1 MLNLRQL
8 EIFRETIRCQT
19 TIAAAEVLG
28 LSQPA
33 VSTAIKH
40 MERQL
45 GFQLFDRSGN
55 RLVPTPEALDMYR
68 DSDPIFLMVQSF
80 SRKLQSVRDT
90 RSGNLRM
97 LATPPI
103 ANALIPT
110 ALRRF
115 TRDRPELHVSFDV
128 RRTDGVI
135 EGLES
140 GFADLGV
147 SLEPYARPGLE
158 AELLGTGQMVCVFA
172 PDHPLAAR
180 SEVTPASLA
189 PHKVIGF
196 EPGARL
202 GLLLQREFYGG
213 SAPASAIE
221 VRYSNTACLLAE
233 SGIGVA
239 LVDSFTGIYG
249 DRYKLDMR
257 PLNPRVPVEA
267 YALYQKA
274 RTPKRLVRAFID
286 ELKRAVQEPFA
297 HGAALTDGGDA

>member
-8 EIFRETIRCQT
+8 EIFRETIRHQT
-19 TIAAAEVLG
+19 TVAAAEVLG

-40 MERQL
+40 MEQQL
-45 GFQLFDRSGN
+45 GFRLFDRSGN
-55 RLVPTPEALDMYR
+55 RLVPTPEALEMYR

-80 SRKLQSVRDT
+80 ARKLRSVRDA
-90 RSGNLRM
+90 RSGHLRL

-103 ANALIPT
+103 ANALVPT

-115 TRDRPELHVSFDV
+115 TRTRPDLHVYFDV

-135 EGLES
+135 EGLET

-158 AELLGTGQMVCVFA
+158 AELIGTGQMVCVFA
-172 PDHPLAAR
+172 PNHPLAAQ
-180 SEVTPASLA
+180 SEIAPAALA
-189 PHKVIGF
+189 PYPVIGF

-213 SAPASAIE
+213 AAPASSLE

-233 SGIGVA
+233 SGLGVA

-249 DRYKLDMR
+249 DRYQLDVR
-257 PLNPRVPVEA
+257 PLRPRVPVEA

-274 RTPKRLVRAFID
+274 RTPKRLVRAFIE
-286 ELKRAVQEPFA
+286 ELKRAVTEPFP
-297 HGAALTDGGDA
+297 GDEAPA

>member
-8 EIFRETIRCQT
+8 EIFRELIRCQT
-19 TIAAAEVLG
+19 TVAAAQGLG

-45 GFQLFDRSGN
+45 GFQLFERNGN
-55 RLVPTPEALDMYR
+55 RLVPTPEALEMYR
-68 DSDPIFLMVQSF
+68 DSEPIFLMVQSF
-80 SRKLQSVRDT
+80 SRKLASVRDT
-90 RSGNLRM
+90 RAGSLRL

-103 ANALIPT
+103 ANALVPT
-110 ALRRF
+110 ALRSF
-115 TRDRPELHVSFDV
+115 TRTRPHVHVYFDV
-128 RRTDGVI
+128 RRTDGIV

-147 SLEPYARPGLE
+147 SLEPYARPGLD
-158 AELLGTGQMVCVFA
+158 AELIGAGQMVCAFA
-172 PDHPLAAR
+172 PDHPLAAK
-180 SEVTPASLA
+180 SEISPAMLK
-189 PHKVIGF
+189 PYPVIGF

-213 SAPASAIE
+213 PPPASAVE

-249 DRYKLDMR
+249 QRYRLDVR
-257 PLNPRVPVEA
+257 PLRPRVVVEA

-274 RTPKRLVRAFID
+274 RTPKRLVRSFIE
-286 ELKRAVQEPFA
+286 ELRQAVVDPFQ
-297 HGAALTDGGDA
+297 